1 MSVRIITDSTVDL
14 SAKARARIHAVPLSV
29 RFGETEYQDGVTITP
44 EHFYEMLVSSQELP
58 TTSQPTP
65 AAFED
70 AFREAAEAGDE
81 VVCITIASKLSGTYQ
96 SATIASEEFPGKV
109 FVVDSRTA
117 AIGAGVLA
125 EYALELADQGMTG
138 EEILQELIR
147 KRKQIRLYFMVDT
160 LEYLKKGGRLSSTVA
175 LVGGL
180 LNIKPILHLDETGEI
195 KMLSTARGLKK
206 AFATLTEL
214 SEKEGGPDRNKPIL
228 LGHTGSSAENLEKY
242 LQESQGLWA
251 PDSEK
256 TIVCSAIGVHVGPG
270 AVAAAFFAA
279 EAAE

>member
-1 MSVRIITDSTVDL
+1 MSVRIMTDSTVDL
-14 SAKARARIHAVPLSV
+14 SARVRPRVHRIPLSV
-29 RFGETEYQDGVTITP
+29 RFGETEYQDSVTITP
-44 EHFYEMLVSSQELP
+44 DTFYEMLAQCQELP

-70 AFREAAEAGDE
+70 AFREAVEAGHE

-109 FVVDSRTA
+109 FVLDSRSA
-117 AIGAGVLA
+117 AIGAGILA
-125 EYALELADQGMTG
+125 EYALELADQGMGG
-138 EEILQELIR
+138 EAILQELIR
-147 KRKQIRLYFMVDT
+147 KRRQVRLYFMVDT

-195 KMLSTARGLKK
+195 RMLSTARGLKK
-206 AFATLTEL
+206 AFAALTEL
-214 SEKEGGPDRNKPIL
+214 SEKEGGPDKNLPIL
-228 LGHTGSSAENLEKY
+228 LGHTGIGSENLEKY
-242 LQESQGLWA
+242 QQESQGLWA
-251 PDSEK
+251 PDSPK
-256 TIVCSAIGVHVGPG
+256 TIIGSAIGVHVGPG

-279 EAAE
+279 EAAD